1 MASVS
6 QYFYDLAE
14 EIPDDKWKDVAHHL
28 GLKRAKVSA
37 IDAENRYL
45 KEKNM
50 KTLEAWRLKNGR
62 NATIP
67 CLKRA
72 LHAAEVGW
80 VADSVID
87 GIREEDLPLKSGI
100 QEETKQEN
108 SSCTTSHGATYSRS
122 NITPPFQK
130 QEGALLGMEGDMKQL
145 QIADKHLSSLEQPT
159 SPQSACEKAKRMQG
173 SGVQTVGG
181 PACGVTLQPCSL
193 QFFHQVSQ
201 GPSVYP
207 MVTTPRG
214 HALIVNNTVFEG
226 NLQNRK
232 GADVDVKITDSLL
245 TSLGFTVEKILNKG
259 AEDMLREIERFS
271 TLDDHKDRSCCI
283 VFLMSHGQEGC
294 IMGRDGQRV
303 KLKDIFRLF
312 DNIHC
317 ESLLG
322 KPKLF
327 FIQSCRGANVDRGTV
342 PPRDVPDAVGV
353 LKEQTLS
360 RQLFGPMGVG
370 EDVPDA
376 ARCVD
381 QPTRTDMFFGYATQE
396 GNMAFRNE
404 TQGSWY
410 IQAMDQVFRQH
421 AKDTHVADMMTM
433 VNRLVAAKTAQSENS
448 DYTGGKEASEYLSNL
463 QKNLYFFPGL

>member
-201 GPSVYP
+201 
-207 MVTTPRG
+207 
-214 HALIVNNTVFEG
+214 
-226 NLQNRK
+226 
-232 GADVDVKITDSLL
+232 
-245 TSLGFTVEKILNKG
+245 
-259 AEDMLREIERFS
+259 DMLREIERFS

>member
-6 QYFYDLAE
+6 QYFYELAE

-108 SSCTTSHGATYSRS
+108 SSCTTSHGATYTRS
-122 NITPPFQK
+122 NITPPFQQ

-201 GPSVYP
+201 
-207 MVTTPRG
+207 
-214 HALIVNNTVFEG
+214 
-226 NLQNRK
+226 
-232 GADVDVKITDSLL
+232 
-245 TSLGFTVEKILNKG
+245 
-259 AEDMLREIERFS
+259 DMLREIERFS
-271 TLDDHKDRSCCI
+271 KLDDHKDRSCCI